1 MTCIVA
7 VAKDGVVYMGGDRL
21 VSAGQTIY
29 SGGPKIYFIEN
40 NGKREF
46 LFGDAGQIR
55 VGNLLKS
62 VAFEME
68 TIDDPVLMLV
78 NNVIPA
84 IRELIDENGAT
95 QRFEDGSDA
104 YNNMLVGY
112 RGRLFHIDSVLGVTE
127 PSGGYFASGS
137 AGDVAL
143 GSLATTQNTGIPPK
157 ERLQLALEASAKHHC
172 FVAEPFDFLELG
184 P

>member
-7 VAKDGVVYMGGDRL
+7 VAQDGVVYMGGDRL

-62 VAFEME
+62 IAFEMK
-68 TIDDPVLMLV
+68 TVDDPVWMLV

-104 YNNMLVGY
+104 YNCMLVGY
-112 RGRLFHIDSVLGVTE
+112 RGHLFHIDSVLGVTE

-137 AGDVAL
+137 GGDVAL
-143 GSLATTQNTGIPPK
+143 GSLATTQNMDIPPK
-157 ERLQLALEASAKHHC
+157 ERLRLALDASAKHHC
-172 FVAEPFDFLELG
+172 FVSEPFDFLELVA
-184 P
+184 